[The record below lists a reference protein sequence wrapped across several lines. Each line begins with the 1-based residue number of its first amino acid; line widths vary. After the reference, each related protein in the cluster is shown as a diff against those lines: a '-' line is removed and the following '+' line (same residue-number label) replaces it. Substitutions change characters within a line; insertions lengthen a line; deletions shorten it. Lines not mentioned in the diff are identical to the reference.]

1 MNIVGISDICD
12 NNCSISDLSV
22 SVYTNDIISKKT
34 IRSKG
39 QFLIQRF
46 FYMKGG
52 MVNFVLNESTTIT
65 CTTGDLL
72 YLPPDVTYT
81 CYWEDN
87 PENSFILI
95 MFNLHAE
102 NKNVLLSDKM
112 FVVEHDKHKTYL
124 KEFTML
130 ANYYLEGALGYKL
143 KCQSIFFDIIYSLIP
158 KLIEFPNMQKN
169 SEIYKGILYIEN
181 NYMQKIN
188 ISEIAKMCSLC
199 PSAFRKQF
207 HSITGMSPIEYKNY
221 LISKKAAE
229 LLKTGEFSIS
239 EVAMMVGIDDIYYF
253 NRMFKKYYLVSP
265 ETKSQGLFHQIHKQ
279 VTFC

>member
-1 MNIVGISDICD
+1 MNNIGISHICD
-12 NNCSISDLSV
+12 NNCSISDLSI
-22 SVYTNDIISKKT
+22 SIYTNDIITRKT

-39 QFLIQRF
+39 QFLTQRF

-52 MVNFVLNESTTIT
+52 TVDFVLNETNAIT
-65 CTTGDLL
+65 CTAGDLL

-81 CYWEDN
+81 CYWQDN

-95 MFNLHAE
+95 MFNLHSE
-102 NKNVLLSDKM
+102 TESLLLSDNM

-130 ANYYLEGALGYKL
+130 ANYYLEGGLGYKL

-158 KLIEFPNMQKN
+158 KLIEFPNMPKK

-181 NYMQKIN
+181 NYIQKID
-188 ISEIAKMCSLC
+188 ISQIAKMCSLC

-207 HSITGMSPIEYKNY
+207 HAIIGMSPMEYKNY
-221 LISKKAAE
+221 LICKKAAE
-229 LLKTGEFSIS
+229 LLKTGEFSVS
-239 EVAMMVGIDDIYYF
+239 EVALMVGIDDIYYF
-253 NRMFKKYYLVSP
+253 NKMFKKYFLITPGKY
-265 ETKSQGLFHQIHKQ
+265 KSTQA
-279 VTFC
+279 TT